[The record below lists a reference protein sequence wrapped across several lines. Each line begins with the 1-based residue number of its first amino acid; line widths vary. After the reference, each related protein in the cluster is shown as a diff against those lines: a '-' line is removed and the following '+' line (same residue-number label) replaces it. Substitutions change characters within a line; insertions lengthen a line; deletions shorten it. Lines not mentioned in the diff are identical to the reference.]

1 MIVGDSKDGDEPWYF
16 SLNNRRLWVL
26 KALRAE
32 GGLGPANT
40 GEPEISC
47 HLAAPCAG
55 FVHWPFGIGV
65 ESQYW

>member
-1 MIVGDSKDGDEPWYF
+1 MIVGDSKDGEEPWYF

-40 GEPEISC
+40 GEP
-47 HLAAPCAG
+47 G
-55 FVHWPFGIGV
+55 N
-65 ESQYW
+65 